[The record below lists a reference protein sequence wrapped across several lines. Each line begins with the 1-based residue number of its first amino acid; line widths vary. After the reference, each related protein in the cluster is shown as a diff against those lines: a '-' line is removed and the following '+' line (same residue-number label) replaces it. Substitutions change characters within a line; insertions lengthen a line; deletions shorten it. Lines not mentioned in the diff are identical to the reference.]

1 MYSMKTTQKRISLSI
16 SLPLELRDA
25 ARQAAFDDNRSLSG
39 LIAALLLDYVQRE
52 QYLPPV
58 RKSADEPSSELHR

>member
-1 MYSMKTTQKRISLSI
+1 MKTTQKRISLSI

-58 RKSADEPSSELHR
+58 RKSADQSSVTLHR